1 MKFKKLA
8 LAAAVAALPA
18 TGFSMEAMEDT
29 ALSGV
34 TGQDGISIGL
44 ATDITAGIRI
54 HDKDGLTSISGD
66 AGALVIDGFSITRA
80 NATDQITL
88 DIDAD
93 GNGAAPVLNIAVG
106 LPSDLT
112 IALGSLEV
120 ASSNGAS
127 GTGDWGVADNIQV
140 ANLGTVTLGA
150 TDLNIQLGTEV
161 QGSMIA
167 LDTTI
172 TNGVSISG
180 FELLDANSG
189 GSILTDLTVVDT
201 GGGPDLTVDIGI
213 DVDNTSG
220 SAGTGALVVGLDGI
234 GGVGSGIDVRMAD
247 LTLGGAGASAIGDVE
262 LVNLQLSG
270 NLTITGK

>member
-1 MKFKKLA
+1 M
-8 LAAAVAALPA
+8 
-18 TGFSMEAMEDT
+18 
-29 ALSGV
+29 
-34 TGQDGISIGL
+34 
-44 ATDITAGIRI
+44 
-54 HDKDGLTSISGD
+54 
-66 AGALVIDGFSITRA
+66 
-80 NATDQITL
+80 
-88 DIDAD
+88 
-93 GNGAAPVLNIAVG
+93 
-106 LPSDLT
+106 
-112 IALGSLEV
+112 